1 MILVLVALVA
11 VGIPNVYTGGPR
23 GDSPEN
29 ASEEVY
35 DCWANGFD
43 SGFAGKYDSDRASW
57 CYENG
62 DDAYNDVWDVGCKY
76 GSHIEEEC
84 NDIRNNP
91 VEIEDFSKLVGEN
104 NRSCYNAGFEDGET
118 GKPFN
123 KDRNSYCNEYDR
135 RYEAGYQNGCETHT
149 AESSCELLYKD
160 KRFYCRDHP
169 DVGGCVDFLHNAT
182 DIIAGDVSTLNCAPV
197 NVTCSHEENPEK
209 YCLNYNDPGFCKTV
223 GDICDPEGF
232 VRPEY
237 PYCTSR

>member
-1 MILVLVALVA
+1 MYISMILVLVALVA

-57 CYENG
+57 CYEKG

-104 NRSCYNAGFEDGET
+104 NRTCYNAGFEDGET

-135 RYEAGYQNGCETHT
+135 RYEAGYQNGCELIPQNLAVNYYIKTSGSIVVIIQT
-149 AESSCELLYKD
+149 LE
-160 KRFYCRDHP
+160 
-169 DVGGCVDFLHNAT
+169 DV
-182 DIIAGDVSTLNCAPV
+182 
-197 NVTCSHEENPEK
+197 
-209 YCLNYNDPGFCKTV
+209 
-223 GDICDPEGF
+223 
-232 VRPEY
+232 
-237 PYCTSR
+237 